1 MSEHES
7 ARGAPATHHGGGH
20 RNPTAYRTGT
30 GRRLKIMAGIFAIV
44 LVVAFIVVNRL
55 RHGDEEKL
63 AAATA
68 RQASLPPAVV
78 VVNAEK
84 AKATVSLTLPG
95 TTAAWYESTIYA
107 RVNGYVGKWYV
118 DIGDRVKKGQ
128 ILAEIETP
136 DLDAELAGAEATL
149 KSAEAEV
156 HVKEAQ
162 AEFAKT
168 TYERWRDSP
177 KGVVSDQERDAKKA
191 DYDSAVAQLNAAMAN
206 VNTDRG
212 EVDRLTALTQFK
224 QVTAPYDGRI
234 IERRIDIG
242 NLVTAG
248 STSNTSSL
256 YRMSQDDPMRVFVDV
271 PQNVATD
278 MTVGVPA
285 EISVDGISGR
295 QFHGTITR
303 TANALDPNA
312 RTLRVEVDI
321 ANPDGSLV
329 PGLYAEINF
338 QLKSRGLVQVPASAM
353 VFRTRGPQVAVVGA
367 DNTVKFHDVQI
378 VRDDGAE
385 VELGSGVEPGDRIVL
400 NISNEIGDGDKV
412 VVVEQGS
419 GKDATAP
426 AQASAR

>member
-7 ARGAPATHHGGGH
+7 ARGATATHHGGGH
-20 RNPTAYRTGT
+20 RNPTAFGGGT
-30 GRRLKIMAGIFAIV
+30 GRRLKIMAGTFAIV

-78 VVNAEK
+78 VVNAER
-84 AKATVSLTLPG
+84 AKPTVSLTLPG

-278 MTVGVPA
+278 TTVGVPA

-385 VELGSGVEPGDRIVL
+385 VELGSGVAPGDRIVL